1 MKNNK
6 ENAKTSKVKNNIL
19 NMFLEK
25 YIDTLYIS
33 GSEKEIKKFKK
44 NFIES
49 EQEKSFMD
57 MLLNI
62 EKDMGGKSDGFETL
76 CFDFFNK
83 TKTSLNCEF
92 HPLSINP
99 RDLLKVLGDK
109 FPELKFMLVHT
120 ISLLSRTKIGF
131 ENGAVVTYDDNDKY
145 EDKGQCMNVCVR
157 RY

>member
-1 MKNNK
+1 MKTNK
-6 ENAKTSKVKNNIL
+6 EKAKTPKVKNNVL

-33 GSEKEIKKFKK
+33 GSEKEIRKFKK
-44 NFIES
+44 DFIKP
-49 EQEKSFMD
+49 EQGKSFMD
-57 MLLNI
+57 LLLKI
-62 EKDMGGKSDGFETL
+62 EKEMGGKSDGFVTL

-83 TKTSLNCEF
+83 TKTSLNCDF

-99 RDLLKVLGDK
+99 NDLLKVLGDK
-109 FPELKFMLVHT
+109 FPELKFTLVHT

-131 ENGAVVTYDDNDKY
+131 ENGTVVDYDDEY
-145 EDKGQCMNVCVR
+145 EDRGQNMTVCVR